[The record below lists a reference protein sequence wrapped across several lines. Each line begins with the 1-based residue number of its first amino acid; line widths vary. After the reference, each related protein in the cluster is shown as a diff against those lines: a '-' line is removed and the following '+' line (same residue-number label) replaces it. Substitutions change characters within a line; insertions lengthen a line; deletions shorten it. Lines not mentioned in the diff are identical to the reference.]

1 MAAFRGSSNHTI
13 DSKGRIIVPSR
24 FRKAARGEN
33 GEGVVITRMD
43 ECVVVYPFEQWCRI
57 EDKITSL
64 AATSD
69 RMRRFRRV
77 FIGSAHDCVPDKQ
90 DRILIPPTLR
100 DYAGL
105 EKEIVMVGVGN
116 HFEIHSQQRW
126 EAQTQ
131 RHEEDLG
138 EKEFRDE
145 IAGLG
150 I

>member
-1 MAAFRGSSNHTI
+1 MFRGSSNHTI
-13 DSKGRIIVPSR
+13 DKKGRIIVPAR
-24 FRKAARGEN
+24 FREEAEGED

-43 ECVVVYPFEQWCRI
+43 DCLLVFPFKQWRRL
-57 EDKITSL
+57 EERITSQ

-77 FIGSAHDCVPDKQ
+77 FIGSAHDCVPDSQ
-90 DRILIPPTLR
+90 HRILIPPTLR
-100 DYAGL
+100 EYAGL
-105 EKEIVMVGVGN
+105 EQDIVMAGVGN
-116 HFEIHSQQRW
+116 HFEIHSQLNW
-126 EAQTQ
+126 EVQTE
-131 RHEEDLG
+131 RHEKDLA